1 MKVLFVCSMGMSSS
15 MAVNGLK
22 EEASKNGIEMKV
34 NAIGSSGLE
43 DEINSGYDIVMVA
56 PQIRHRYKDL
66 EEIANKNNVPIE
78 LIEPVAYSPMGSK
91 KLYKQAMDLYEK
103 K

>member
-22 EEASKNGIEMKV
+22 EEGAKNNVEIEV

-43 DEINSGYDIVMVA
+43 DEIKNGYDIVMVA
-56 PQIRHRYKDL
+56 PQIRHRFKDL
-66 EEIANKNNVPIE
+66 EEIAKKYNIPIE
-78 LIEPVAYSPMGSK
+78 LIEPVAYSPMGSE
-91 KLYKQAMDLYEK
+91 KLYEQAMNLYNEK
-103 K
+103 